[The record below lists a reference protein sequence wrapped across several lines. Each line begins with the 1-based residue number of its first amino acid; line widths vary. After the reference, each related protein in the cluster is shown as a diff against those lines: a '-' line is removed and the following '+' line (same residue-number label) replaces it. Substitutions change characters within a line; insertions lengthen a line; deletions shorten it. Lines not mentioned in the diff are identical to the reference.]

1 MMKKLT
7 IAALLLAST
16 LPVTAQDWSLG
27 VSSGPF
33 VFGDFYERRVL
44 VGSENP
50 AGEQTIVLSADTRA
64 GLAVDLER
72 SLADRWAIRAE
83 GTFTRSPLTITQEG
97 TTGEFELDAGDLD
110 VTTIAL
116 PLVFRI
122 NPNGSFRFYLL
133 GGPAMAIYKVDSP
146 PNTQIG
152 LEDTQTEFGVA
163 FGGGVAWWLSDRFAI
178 EAKIT
183 DTITT
188 SPLDEDDFSDAP
200 GSDVKNPHNGHGTV
214 GIRWRF

>member
-16 LPVTAQDWSLG
+16 LPAAAQDWSVG

-33 VFGDFYERRVL
+33 VFGDFFERTVR
-44 VGSENP
+44 VGSEAP
-50 AGEQTIVLSADTRA
+50 TGEQTIVLSADTRA

-72 SLADRWAIRAE
+72 SFGARWAIRAE
-83 GTFTRSPLTITQEG
+83 GTFTRSPMTISQEG
-97 TTGEFELDAGDLD
+97 TTGEFEVEAGDLD
-110 VTTIAL
+110 VATFAL

-122 NPNGSFRFYLL
+122 NPHGSFRFYVL
-133 GGPAMAIYKVDSP
+133 GGPAMAVYKLDAP
-146 PNTQIG
+146 ATAQ
-152 LEDTQTEFGVA
+152 LAFDDTQTEFGVA
-163 FGGGVAWWLSDRFAI
+163 FGGGVAWWISERFAL
-178 EAKIT
+178 EGKVT

-188 SPLDEDDFSDAP
+188 SPLEEEEFDETP
-200 GSDVKNPHNGHGTV
+200 GAEVKNPHNGHVTL

>member
-1 MMKKLT
+1 MKKNLT
-7 IAALLLAST
+7 IAALLLAVS
-16 LPVTAQDWSLG
+16 LPATAQDWSLG

-33 VFGDFYERRVL
+33 VFGDFFERRVR
-44 VGSENP
+44 VGNEGP
-50 AGEQTIVLSADTRA
+50 EGEQTIILSADTRA

-72 SLADRWAIRAE
+72 SFSERWAIRFE
-83 GTFTRSPLTITQEG
+83 GTFTRSPMTITQEG

-110 VTTIAL
+110 VTTIAV

-122 NPNGSFRFYLL
+122 NPNGAFRFYLL
-133 GGPAMAIYKVDSP
+133 GGPAMAIYKLDAPASA
-146 PNTQIG
+146 QFSF
-152 LEDTQTEFGVA
+152 EDAQTEYGVA

-188 SPLDEDDFSDAP
+188 SPLDEDDFDNTP
-200 GSDVKNPHNGHGTV
+200 GADVKNPHNGHGTLGV
-214 GIRWRF
+214 RWRF

>member
-1 MMKKLT
+1 MMKKLAV
-7 IAALLLAST
+7 AALLLAST
-16 LPVTAQDWSLG
+16 LPLTAQDWSLG

-33 VFGDFYERRVL
+33 VFGDFFERRVG
-44 VGSENP
+44 VGSEGP
-50 AGEQTIVLSADTRA
+50 TASQTIVLSADTRA

-72 SLADRWAIRAE
+72 SFSERWAVRAE
-83 GTFTRSPLTITQEG
+83 ATYTRSPLTISQKG
-97 TTGEFELDAGDLD
+97 TTGEFEVNAGDLD
-110 VTTIAL
+110 VTTLAL

-133 GGPAMAIYKVDSP
+133 GGPALALYELEAP
-146 PNTQIG
+146 GNTEPVID
-152 LEDTQTEFGVA
+152 ETQQEWGVA
-163 FGGGVAWWLSDRFAI
+163 FGGGVAWWISDRFAI

-188 SPLDEDDFSDAP
+188 SPLDEDDFDNTP
-200 GSDVKNPHNGHGTV
+200 GADVKNPHNGHGTL

>member
-16 LPVTAQDWSLG
+16 LPATAQDWSLG

-33 VFGDFYERRVL
+33 VFGDFFERTVRV
-44 VGSENP
+44 GNENP
-50 AGEQTIVLSADTRA
+50 TGEQTIVLSADTRA

-72 SLADRWAIRAE
+72 SFSERWAIRAE
-83 GTFTRSPLTITQEG
+83 GTFTRSPMTITQEG
-97 TTGEFELDAGDLD
+97 TTGEFEIDAGDLD
-110 VTTIAL
+110 VATFAL
-116 PLVFRI
+116 PIVFRI

-133 GGPAMAIYKVDSP
+133 GGPAMAVYKLESP
-146 PNTQIG
+146 PTTQIG
-152 LEDTQTEFGVA
+152 IDDTQTEFGVA
-163 FGGGVAWWLSDRFAI
+163 FGGGVAWWLSDRFAL

-188 SPLDEDDFSDAP
+188 SPLDEDEFNDTP
-200 GSDVKNPHNGHGTV
+200 GAEVKNPHNGHGTL